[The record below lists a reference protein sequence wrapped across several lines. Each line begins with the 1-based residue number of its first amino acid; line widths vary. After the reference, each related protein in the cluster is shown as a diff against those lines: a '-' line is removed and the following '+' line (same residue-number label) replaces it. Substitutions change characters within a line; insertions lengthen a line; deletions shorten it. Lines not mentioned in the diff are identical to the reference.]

1 MNFLSDDYFDVS
13 ISCNCFEHNPHW
25 KSNLADMYRVT
36 KEEGHLIVQIA
47 SRGFDE
53 HGTTRTNPDLSA
65 ASQEKGWD
73 YYMNVTV
80 KGDVTETFEGNQT
93 TTITKNL
100 DVDAARI
107 DLN

>member
-1 MNFLSDDYFDVS
+1 MKRITKWDDN
-13 ISCNCFEHNPHW
+13 ISASFGDGLDLGIYHDG
-25 KSNLADMYRVT
+25 SNSYINNLT
-36 KEEGHLIVQIA
+36 G
-47 SRGFDE
+47 
-53 HGTTRTNPDLSA
+53 DLNITVD
-65 ASQEKGWD
+65 GD
-73 YYMNVTV
+73 MNVTV